1 MAIIITK
8 SQRSFINQVFPEYYK
23 ISIVDGV
30 LKDEEITAQEAK
42 DYIKEHELPEI
53 YRLDHNNI
61 IWGDDSFKL
70 ELPEKYKTILCN
82 NEVL

>member
-23 ISIVDGV
+23 ISIIDGV

-70 ELPEKYKTILCN
+70 ELPEKYKAILCN